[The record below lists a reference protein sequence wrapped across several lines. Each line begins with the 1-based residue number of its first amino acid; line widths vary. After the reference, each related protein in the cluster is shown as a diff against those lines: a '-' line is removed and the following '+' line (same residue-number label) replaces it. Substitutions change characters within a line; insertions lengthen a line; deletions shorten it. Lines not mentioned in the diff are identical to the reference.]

1 MKVPVI
7 RKIVEQYSIQ
17 QLRAAEEALLDERKP
32 EIEVE
37 GEDEGEQ
44 LTHVIAAI
52 TILSDVEQHGVDLR
66 TAMKQYFERVRKS
79 IS

>member
-7 RKIVEQYSIQ
+7 KRLVEQFTLEELQ
-17 QLRAAEEALLDERKP
+17 AAENDLLNEKIP
-32 EIEVE
+32 AISIE

-44 LTHVIAAI
+44 LTHAIAAI
-52 TILSDVEQHGVDLR
+52 NILKDVKEKGIDSR
-66 TAMKQYFERVRKS
+66 TAIKSYFERVRKS

>member
-7 RKIVEQYSIQ
+7 KRLVEQFS
-17 QLRAAEEALLDERKP
+17 LEELKAAEEALLNEQTP
-32 EIEVE
+32 AISIE

-44 LTHVIAAI
+44 LTHAIAAI
-52 TILSDVEQHGVDLR
+52 SILTDVKDKGIDSR
-66 TAMKQYFERVRKS
+66 TAMKSYFDRVRKS

>member
-17 QLRAAEEALLDERKP
+17 QLKAAEEALLDERKP

-52 TILSDVEQHGVDLR
+52 TILTDVEQQGLDLR

>member
-17 QLRAAEEALLDERKP
+17 ELRAAEEALLDERKP
-32 EIEVE
+32 EIEIE

-52 TILSDVEQHGVDLR
+52 TILTDVEKNGHDSR
-66 TAMKQYFERVRKS
+66 TAMKLYFERVRKS